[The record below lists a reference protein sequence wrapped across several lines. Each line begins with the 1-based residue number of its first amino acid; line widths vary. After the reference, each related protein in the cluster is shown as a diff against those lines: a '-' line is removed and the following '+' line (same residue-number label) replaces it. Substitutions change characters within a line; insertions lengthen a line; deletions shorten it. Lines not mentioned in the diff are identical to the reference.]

1 MAIFKNIKYILLLT
15 ENLNGFEYELN
26 NEFPNRNVK
35 KFNTIQEII
44 KFISNIE
51 FEDTFIIIED
61 SKYEK
66 FLQEFL
72 NKIKDIHVI
81 PKFIIYS
88 SKTSNLN
95 SNNKSNSYYK
105 YGGIHSSLDTI
116 INFIKKD
123 EIIMCYETSL
133 FKNKP
138 ETLDEEIKVS
148 LEPIDIPEKL
158 ILPVYFRTMIK
169 IDEQKDN
176 FYEFTQY
183 LYNEYK
189 KDKNIE
195 SLLSQIVN
203 IKKIPNE
210 LLCKY
215 WARAYTGNLFYYDM
229 NDCLRGG
236 KYDNYILFIKMMYEG
251 VKLKVFESPIK
262 NVLYRGTKL
271 TNNEIKQI
279 KEFISNK
286 LINLP
291 AAIMFSRAFMSF
303 SESENEAVKFALNNS
318 NNFNNQTMTRV
329 LFELR
334 SDEYIN
340 QSFNTHADIMNLSF
354 YKYEKEILFFPF
366 TCFEI
371 INITK
376 NVIQNEE
383 VMKIELSYLSHYDSK
398 LRIEKVFEDI
408 KINSKLI
415 KSEFKKAIEKSNII
429 EKEELNNS

>member
-1 MAIFKNIKYILLLT
+1 
-15 ENLNGFEYELN
+15 
-26 NEFPNRNVK
+26 
-35 KFNTIQEII
+35 
-44 KFISNIE
+44 
-51 FEDTFIIIED
+51 
-61 SKYEK
+61 
-66 FLQEFL
+66 
-72 NKIKDIHVI
+72 
-81 PKFIIYS
+81 
-88 SKTSNLN
+88 
-95 SNNKSNSYYK
+95 
-105 YGGIHSSLDTI
+105 
-116 INFIKKD
+116 
-123 EIIMCYETSL
+123 
-133 FKNKP
+133 
-138 ETLDEEIKVS
+138 
-148 LEPIDIPEKL
+148 
-158 ILPVYFRTMIK
+158 
-169 IDEQKDN
+169 
-176 FYEFTQY
+176 
-183 LYNEYK
+183 
-189 KDKNIE
+189 
-195 SLLSQIVN
+195 
-203 IKKIPNE
+203 
-210 LLCKY
+210 
-215 WARAYTGNLFYYDM
+215 M

-271 TNNEIKQI
+271 KNYEIKQI

-286 LINLP
+286 LIHLP

-303 SESENEAVKFALNNS
+303 SESETEAVKFALNNS
-318 NNFNNQTMTRV
+318 NNFNNQTMTRA

-383 VMKIELSYLSHYDSK
+383 VMKIELSYLSHYDSR

-415 KSEFKKAIEKSNII
+415 NSEFKKEIEKSNII